1 MDEGKILLHD
11 IIEDRLHKIEY
22 LDTSMVECDNINL
35 KELSDLLKKDIA
47 NFYQVT
53 DNILN
58 KIIATSNVLDLSS
71 YTKNVTN
78 ARDLLIGKNEYN
90 LKVNLS
96 KEYEDAIHQFIKYL
110 DNYLKNIDPEI
121 ANKEE
126 ILLKLNQ
133 LRKKIDNNL
142 IINDFDFIEE
152 LVNAY
157 DEVNFDKNMLTV
169 MKYVNHM
176 NLILLKMKKKNAPVF
191 DIQMIRRPK
200 LDVTIKEILEKF
212 AIKEKDLPN
221 YILSELKKIDPSEF
235 TKTYNVI
242 KKNKAEHGGILHLF
256 RKDDTVGKILMLLYS
271 TEESITGIVKSLQ
284 DSQGNVDVKTL
295 KILVNYVPT
304 CFYTKQNA
312 YFNSKY
318 NDFVANIN
326 YLKDLKVNYRAL
338 IQKNPLFMITNH
350 EVLDYTLNYLNK
362 CGANKKNIIN
372 RCYKILAI
380 NPPLLIDNVEILDN
394 HGIDLEKYFGNEN
407 TNYNLLKT
415 TDLDKK
421 LSFIEQHSSV
431 KDSESVDYDLINKLL
446 ASKIYS
452 EAKEGIINW
461 GDV

>member
-431 KDSESVDYDLINKLL
+431 KDSEPVDYDLINKLL